1 MHGDMFYSASLVC
14 VELEDNFHP
23 WCHFLMLCFFVGGLV
38 FDFYGF
44 IIQSMDYANEQGKE
58 RSKLDG
64 VFLEINR
71 IQKKLRIYSFMG
83 LNLTHYQLFQK
94 IQYELTCRKFR
105 NYNFNKLIGKW
116 NPSKTPTTKTIKT
129 KR

>member
-1 MHGDMFYSASLVC
+1 
-14 VELEDNFHP
+14 
-23 WCHFLMLCFFVGGLV
+23 MLCFFVGGLV

-105 NYNFNKLIGKW
+105 NYNFNKLIGK
-116 NPSKTPTTKTIKT
+116 
-129 KR
+129 